1 MKSRKIVAIGLA
13 CVPALSISACSSNA
27 TGPTES
33 EAVSQVPDAST
44 SQVVSEAIEIA
55 TFEVETEEGTEADEA
70 EETEA
75 SSEAEEVEETEASSE
90 AEEVEETEAVEVEET
105 KAEEVTP
112 ATTKEPETEK
122 AEPVHTHSYTSS
134 VTKEATC
141 DTNGTKTYVC
151 SCGDSY
157 TESIKATGHT
167 YDGGKVVKEATC
179 TEAGGKVFTCTK
191 CGAVYTEAIS
201 AHGHNNVTTEA
212 TGHIEQVQV
221 GTEQV
226 LVRNEKRQYAKCTNC
241 DSVMY
246 TNDEMYGHSDP
257 GSPYYHPGCEFAGH
271 YIYTEYVPVYEEKPV
286 YENRWVE
293 DTPATTVCTICGQR
307 Q

>member
-13 CVPALSISACSSNA
+13 CVLALSISACSSNV

-33 EAVSQVPDAST
+33 EDVSQVPDAST
-44 SQVVSEAIEIA
+44 SQVVSEAIETA
-55 TFEVETEEGTEADEA
+55 TFEVKTE

-75 SSEAEEVEETEASSE
+75 DKAEETEASSE

-141 DTNGTKTYVC
+141 DTNGTKTYEC

-157 TESIKATGHT
+157 TEAIQATGHT
-167 YDGGKVVKEATC
+167 YDNGKVVKEATC

-221 GTEQV
+221 GTKWVEDYATV
-226 LVRNEKRQYAKCTNC
+226 IEYECGNCHWKSTDREAFYTHIGTLGSFFDAPCPFGNYYTTEKKVANG
-241 DSVMY
+241 
-246 TNDEMYGHSDP
+246 GH
-257 GSPYYHPGCEFAGH
+257 
-271 YIYTEYVPVYEEKPV
+271 EEPV
-286 YENRWVE
+286 YENKWVE
-293 DTPATTVCTICGQR
+293 DAPATTICSTCGQR